1 METVRQ
7 EVGEEETTKLTN
19 FMWGLDDD
27 VLSIV
32 QVASEKL
39 VLAVVT
45 YIESASAVFT
55 SVMLFR
61 ISSPH
66 LPATAVIS
74 LDWKRCCCWI
84 RVRCETDYSAR
95 R

>member
-1 METVRQ
+1 
-7 EVGEEETTKLTN
+7 
-19 FMWGLDDD
+19 MWGLDDD

-66 LPATAVIS
+66 LPATAGHLAGLEALLL
-74 LDWKRCCCWI
+74 LDLG
-84 RVRCETDYSAR
+84 EM
-95 R
+95 

>member
-1 METVRQ
+1 MRQ

-74 LDWKRCCCWI
+74 LD
-84 RVRCETDYSAR
+84 
-95 R
+95 